1 MRVEIVCPTKQ
12 YFNGL
17 NYWKGKK
24 ERYYRNAQHKPHSL
38 HRAVWEYHNGKI
50 PEGMVIDHIDRN
62 TNNNQIENL
71 RCVTWSENAFNISE
85 KDKERKRKNCDRIR
99 HLTKAWHAS
108 PECRE
113 WHSRHARKLDT
124 HFDITS

>member
-1 MRVEIVCPTKQ
+1 MRVEIVSPTKQ

-108 PECRE
+108 PEGRE